1 MAAQN
6 TAHTS
11 GKCAVTKFNH
21 EKSQQQSVRQVH
33 APSMPCAKGREKK
46 PKNAAAAAPLK
57 QSLLSRAPRHD
68 FVTLLEVILP
78 G

>member
-21 EKSQQQSVRQVH
+21 EKSQQQRSSGPCH
-33 APSMPCAKGREKK
+33 AREK
-46 PKNAAAAAPLK
+46 
-57 QSLLSRAPRHD
+57 SRKRGSTETIITQPPRHD
-68 FVTLLEVILP
+68 FATRLEVILP

>member
-21 EKSQQQSVRQVH
+21 EKSQQQRRSG
-33 APSMPCAKGREKK
+33 PCAEKK
-46 PKNAAAAAPLK
+46 PKTRGSAETIIT
-57 QSLLSRAPRHD
+57 QPRHD
-68 FVTLLEVILP
+68 FATRLEVILP

>member
-21 EKSQQQSVRQVH
+21 EKSQQQQSVRRVH
-33 APSMPCAKGREKK
+33 AMCGSAGKN
-46 PKNAAAAAPLK
+46 PKNAAAAPLK

-68 FVTLLEVILP
+68 FATRLEVILP